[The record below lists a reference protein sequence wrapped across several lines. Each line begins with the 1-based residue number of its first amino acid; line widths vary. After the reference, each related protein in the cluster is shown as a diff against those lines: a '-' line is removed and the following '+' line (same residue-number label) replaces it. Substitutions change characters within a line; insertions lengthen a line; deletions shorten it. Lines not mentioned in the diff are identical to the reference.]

1 MATDDKIDELVEKV
15 IDEAL
20 ENPDKDEELKK
31 RRPKPFRYLN
41 KEEIQ
46 DELSPGEPVSVSVMK
61 EPTAPQIVEDN
72 LAILGLGDVETIENV
87 LKKHKASKKSQ
98 NQKQ

>member
-1 MATDDKIDELVEKV
+1 MATDNKIDELVEKV

-20 ENPDKDEELKK
+20 ENSDNDEELKK

-46 DELSPGEPVSVSVMK
+46 DELKPQEQLSVSVMK
-61 EPTAPQIVEDN
+61 EPATPQIVEDN
-72 LAILGLGDVETIENV
+72 YAILGLGDIETIENV
-87 LKKHKASKKSQ
+87 LKKHNASKKS
-98 NQKQ
+98 

>member
-1 MATDDKIDELVEKV
+1 MTNDNKIDELVEKV

-20 ENPDKDEELKK
+20 ENSDNDEELKK

-46 DELSPGEPVSVSVMK
+46 DELKPEEQSSVSVMK
-61 EPTAPQIVEDN
+61 EPATPQIVEDN
-72 LAILGLGDVETIENV
+72 YAILGLGDIETIENV
-87 LKKHKASKKSQ
+87 LKKHKASKKS
-98 NQKQ
+98 

>member
-41 KEEIQ
+41 KEEI
-46 DELSPGEPVSVSVMK
+46 
-61 EPTAPQIVEDN
+61 N
-72 LAILGLGDVETIENV
+72 LI
-87 LKKHKASKKSQ
+87 
-98 NQKQ
+98 

>member
-1 MATDDKIDELVEKV
+1 MSTDESMDELVDKA

-20 ENPDKDEELKK
+20 EKTDSEEELKK

-46 DELSPGEPVSVSVMK
+46 AELSPQKPESVSVMK
-61 EPTAPQIVEDN
+61 DPVLPQIADDED
-72 LAILGLGDVETIENV
+72 AILGLGDIETIENV
-87 LKKHKASKKSQ
+87 LKRHGASEKFKGR
-98 NQKQ
+98 

>member
-1 MATDDKIDELVEKV
+1 MATNNKIDELVEKV

-31 RRPKPFRYLN
+31 RRPKPFRYLK

-46 DELSPGEPVSVSVMK
+46 DELSPEEQVSVSVMK
-61 EPTAPQIVEDN
+61 EPTETQIVEDN
-72 LAILGLGDVETIENV
+72 YAILGLGDVETIENV
-87 LKKHKASKKSQ
+87 LKRHKASKKS
-98 NQKQ
+98 K

>member
-1 MATDDKIDELVEKV
+1 MPTEEAIDKLVDKA

-20 ENPDKDEELKK
+20 EKTDTEEEIKK

-46 DELSPGEPVSVSVMK
+46 AELSPQEPESVSIMK
-61 EPTAPQIVEDN
+61 EPATPQIADDEE
-72 LAILGLGDVETIENV
+72 AILGLGDIETIENV
-87 LKKHKASKKSQ
+87 LKKHGASEKFKVR
-98 NQKQ
+98 

>member
-1 MATDDKIDELVEKV
+1 MTNDNKIDELVEKV

-20 ENPDKDEELKK
+20 ENSDNDEELKK

-46 DELSPGEPVSVSVMK
+46 DELKPEEQSSVSVMK

-72 LAILGLGDVETIENV
+72 YAILGLGDIETIENV

-98 NQKQ
+98 T